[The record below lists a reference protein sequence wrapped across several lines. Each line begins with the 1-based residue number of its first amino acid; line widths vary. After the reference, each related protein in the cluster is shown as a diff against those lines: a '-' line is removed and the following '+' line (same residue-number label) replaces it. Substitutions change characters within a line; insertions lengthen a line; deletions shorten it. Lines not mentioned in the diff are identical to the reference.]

1 MAMGRKDPTAFKQ
14 RFEAYKNG
22 KSVKE
27 IYNAGY
33 IKEPVIT
40 PDP

>member
-1 MAMGRKDPTAFKQ
+1 MRQKDPTAFRK
-14 RFEAYKNG
+14 RVEAYRNG
-22 KSVKE
+22 TPISE
-27 IYNAGY
+27 IYDGGY